1 MCSKQEL
8 LLSHYL
14 NGSSELDLDL
24 TRHIETCRP
33 CQRYLVDLD
42 QIATL
47 TEAPLLPSAKLG
59 QIEIEVYKRLAT
71 NTVTTS
77 TPANDR
83 LFSFSFLDLVIR
95 CKDSVSLLLNGFR
108 FRKLVWLIAFILAII
123 AGWRFLNSNSTS
135 VLASTTL
142 RLETYRQEQIHQ
154 HLEEANAMQHLKNDS
169 WASTGMFRLV
179 QEQAQGTELESYAGQ
194 QIQVAQNQ
202 RR

>member
-1 MCSKQEL
+1 
-8 LLSHYL
+8 
-14 NGSSELDLDL
+14 
-24 TRHIETCRP
+24 
-33 CQRYLVDLD
+33 LVDLD

-47 TEAPLLPSAKLG
+47 TEAPLLPDAKLG

-71 NTVTTS
+71 NTVTAPI
-77 TPANDR
+77 PANDR
-83 LFSFSFLDLVIR
+83 LFSFSFLDLIIR
-95 CKDSVSLLLNGFR
+95 FKDSVSLLLNGFR

-123 AGWRFLNSNSTS
+123 AGWRFLNPNPTS

-169 WASTGMFRLV
+169 WASAGMFRLV

-194 QIQVAQNQ
+194 QIQVVQNQ

>member
-1 MCSKQEL
+1 VCSQQEL

-14 NGSSELDLDL
+14 DGSSESDLDL
-24 TRHIETCRP
+24 TRHIETCQP

-47 TEAPLLPSAKLG
+47 TEAPLLPDAKLG

-71 NTVTTS
+71 NTVTAS
-77 TPANDR
+77 IPANDR
-83 LFSFSFLDLVIR
+83 LFSFSFLDLIIR
-95 CKDSVSLLLNGFR
+95 FKDSVSLLLNGFR

-123 AGWRFLNSNSTS
+123 AGWRFLNPNPTS

-169 WASTGMFRLV
+169 WASAGMFRLV

-194 QIQVAQNQ
+194 QIQVVQNQ

>member
-77 TPANDR
+77 IPANDR
-83 LFSFSFLDLVIR
+83 LFSLSFLDLVIR
-95 CKDSVSLLLNGFR
+95 FKDSVSLLLNVFR

-194 QIQVAQNQ
+194 QIQVVQNQ

>member
-77 TPANDR
+77 IPANDR

-95 CKDSVSLLLNGFR
+95 FKDSVSLLLNGFR

-135 VLASTTL
+135 VLASTPL

-194 QIQVAQNQ
+194 QIQVVQNQ

>member
-1 MCSKQEL
+1 VCSQQGL

-14 NGSSELDLDL
+14 DGSSELDLDL
-24 TRHIETCRP
+24 TRHIETCQP

-47 TEAPLLPSAKLG
+47 TEAPLLPDAKLG

-71 NTVTTS
+71 NTVTAS
-77 TPANDR
+77 IPANDR
-83 LFSFSFLDLVIR
+83 LFSFSFLDLIIR
-95 CKDSVSLLLNGFR
+95 FKDSVSLLLNGFR

-123 AGWRFLNSNSTS
+123 AGWRFLNPNPTS

-169 WASTGMFRLV
+169 WASAGMFRLV

-194 QIQVAQNQ
+194 QIQVVQNQ

>member
-77 TPANDR
+77 IPANDR

-95 CKDSVSLLLNGFR
+95 FKASVSLLLNGFR

-194 QIQVAQNQ
+194 QIQVVQNQ